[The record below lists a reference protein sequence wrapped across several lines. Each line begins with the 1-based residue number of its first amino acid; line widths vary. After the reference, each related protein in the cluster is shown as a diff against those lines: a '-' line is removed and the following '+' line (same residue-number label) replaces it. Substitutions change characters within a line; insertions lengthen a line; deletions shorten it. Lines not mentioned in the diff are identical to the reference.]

1 MSRTLWIF
9 CLVATCLAA
18 KDRQW
23 QPGQLL
29 DKALNPYFRAVDN
42 AHDGPKAEP
51 LAQTDSGGVI
61 GVNVHHSE
69 GDVIYETFVI
79 QGIDRVYM
87 VESTRL
93 KAYKAPHLSLS
104 KTLSFAV
111 EKDKLYFQDLDKTE
125 YETKVLKQ
133 APREGYALA
142 DAASP
147 ALPAE
152 PAKADPKLAKAEV
165 AAKPDASAK
174 PEVTAKVE
182 KPKSAKP
189 DSVFAT
195 GVLSTDDLAP
205 AKPQPAPKPAQQVAA
220 KPAPPAQP
228 KADPAPVQV
237 AAVQPKQNPVAAT
250 VQSKP
255 TPKPEVKPVAPAPK
269 PEPKVEAVVEKPAP
283 KAQPAPAPPAKPES
297 PVARASSKDRAWQSG
312 QLLSVANNNYFFNVT
327 YSSDLDGSS
336 WPFSQGSDGRLTVT
350 GQIANPT
357 SSLYT
362 YDNYIIESEFV
373 AYLVQRMR
381 PKSSPIVALPGTH
394 ALKFAVEKTKL
405 WVLDDMGREYE
416 TKVIKLV
423 QKDSIGDPASRV
435 AAR

>member
-1 MSRTLWIF
+1 MARTLWIF

-18 KDRQW
+18 KDRLW

-29 DKALNPYFRAVDN
+29 DKALNPYFRVVDD
-42 AHDGPKAEP
+42 AHEGPKAEP
-51 LAQTDSGGVI
+51 LGQTDSGAAI

-69 GDVIYETFVI
+69 GDVIYETFVV
-79 QGIDRVYM
+79 QAVDRIYM
-87 VESTRL
+87 VELTRL
-93 KAYKAPHLSLS
+93 KAYKAPHVSLT
-104 KTLSFAV
+104 KAINFAV

-125 YETKVLKQ
+125 YETKILKQ
-133 APREGYALA
+133 AARAGYALA
-142 DAASP
+142 DTAPLPPAEAASKP
-147 ALPAE
+147 EPK
-152 PAKADPKLAKAEV
+152 PAKADL
-165 AAKPDASAK
+165 S
-174 PEVTAKVE
+174 AKVE

-195 GVLSTDDLAP
+195 GVLSKDDLSP
-205 AKPQPAPKPAQQVAA
+205 AKAQPAPKPAQQSAA
-220 KPAPPAQP
+220 KPAPEPVQQKPDA
-228 KADPAPVQV
+228 APVQV
-237 AAVQPKQNPVAAT
+237 AYSVQPKQNPVAAT

-255 TPKPEVKPVAPAPK
+255 APKPEVKPVPPAPK

-283 KAQPAPAPPAKPES
+283 KPQPAPAPPAKPDA
-297 PVARASSKDRAWQSG
+297 PVARASAKDRAWQSG

-381 PKSSPIVALPGTH
+381 PKSSPVVALPGTH
-394 ALKFAVEKTKL
+394 TLKFAVEKTKL